1 MHRHAGVEVWSSGWW
16 GDKVE
21 SPLLDVACLSCRLPT
36 ASMELQDCFLGL
48 LSILLPDG
56 EGVTLNSFSSGSAS
70 IQVADRVIF
79 SESKTDP
86 VILPLET
93 LLFLPTGLKITN
105 IFLFS
110 FHG

>member
-1 MHRHAGVEVWSSGWW
+1 MDAEPLEKDLRVTPSPSGKSMDKRPRKQSWSSMLAVGN
-16 GDKVE
+16 
-21 SPLLDVACLSCRLPT
+21 
-36 ASMELQDCFLGL
+36 LQDRQAT
-48 LSILLPDG
+48 SILLPDG

>member
-1 MHRHAGVEVWSSGWW
+1 MVKEL
-16 GDKVE
+16 
-21 SPLLDVACLSCRLPT
+21 PLIPYPVALHPFRW
-36 ASMELQDCFLGL
+36 Q
-48 LSILLPDG
+48 
-56 EGVTLNSFSSGSAS
+56 
-70 IQVADRVIF
+70 RVIF